1 MAINMASN
9 MASKR
14 ASNERYR
21 KMISGY
27 RTKFMDTTPVAQ
39 WLRDHL
45 VAVCIAYR
53 GPGSS
58 G

>member
-1 MAINMASN
+1 MASN